1 MGVTASGDKILWF
14 FLACFLVSILLLGW
28 LFWPFISIIILAAVV
43 TGIFGPVYGFIIG
56 KGRVR
61 PALAS
66 LVTCGLI
73 FCILFIPTVFF
84 VSILSKE
91 AFDLY
96 STAKKLAIN
105 NQVMALIQGSAIL
118 EKANSVLA
126 NFNFE
131 ITGEDLNKYIS
142 EIAKFI
148 GLFLYDQARFIASN
162 TLAFVV
168 NFFLMLLVVYYLL
181 IDSGRLISFISDLSP
196 LPNDQDEMLI
206 KKFKDMAGAI
216 LIGNGLGGLIQGVL
230 GGFVFSFFGLSS
242 PFLWGVIMGLLA
254 FLPIIGIGVVFIPAA
269 IYLFLKGRVATS
281 VFFVIF
287 YIILSGGIE
296 YLFKPTL
303 VGQRVKMHSLLVFFS
318 IIGGLKLF
326 GILGIIYGPLV
337 ITAFLTFT
345 NIYHANYQVMVEPS
359 EIKVAENETTD

>member
-1 MGVTASGDKILWF
+1 MGEKTSSDKILWF
-14 FLACFLVSILLLGW
+14 FLACFLVSILFLGW
-28 LFWPFISIIILAAVV
+28 LLWPFMSIIILGAVV
-43 TGIFGPVYGFIIG
+43 TGIFSPVYNFIIG

-73 FCILFIPTVFF
+73 FCILFIPTFFF
-84 VSILSKE
+84 VSIISKE

-96 STAKKLAIN
+96 ATAKNVAIN
-105 NQVMALIQGSAIL
+105 NQIRTLMEGSVIL
-118 EKANSVLA
+118 EKANQVLA

-131 ITGEDLNKYIS
+131 ITGEELNKYIS
-142 EIAKFI
+142 EIAKFV
-148 GLFLYDQARFIASN
+148 GLFLYNQARFIASN

-181 IDSGRLISFISDLSP
+181 IDGGRLISFIIDLSP
-196 LPNDQDEMLI
+196 LPSDQDEMLI
-206 KKFKDMAGAI
+206 NKFKDMAGAI
-216 LIGNGLGGLIQGVL
+216 LIGNGLGGLIEGTL
-230 GGFVFSFFGLSS
+230 GGFAFYLFGLKS

-254 FLPIIGIGVVFIPAA
+254 FLPIIGIGVVFIPTA
-269 IYLFLKGRVATS
+269 IYLFLKGRVAAS
-281 VFFVIF
+281 IFFVVF
-287 YIILSGGIE
+287 YIILSGGVE
-296 YLFKPTL
+296 YLFKPRL
-303 VGQRVKMHSLLVFFS
+303 VGQRVKMHTLLVFFS

-345 NIYHANYQVMVEPS
+345 HIYHTNYQMMVESS
-359 EIKVAENETTD
+359 ETQVPAKGTFD